1 LKAGRRDNIG
11 PLMARIREATR
22 SDNDGLLSL
31 TSMTP
36 MGGDISIR
44 TDRYPD
50 FFRLLDRRGR
60 SRVLVAEEDGRIVG
74 SVSAARVP
82 VHVDG
87 KCEFVHYLGD
97 LKVHPDH
104 RGDGLAAGLLK
115 AMHRDLTAAD
125 ADLVLCT
132 AAYGNE
138 KILPFFDG
146 REGLPRATAI
156 GVFKVYQ
163 ILPSRRRRE
172 AAPYSIQE
180 EPGHP
185 DMDHLYNDYFR
196 RYQFGPVFQPGAFQG
211 ARHWGARVDG
221 EIKAAI
227 SLLDVGDSKQNV
239 LIRLPFVLGS
249 LAALLRALRRLIPLA
264 ELPEKNRPIR
274 MMYIRALAC
283 RDGHEDALGHL
294 VQSARNLSFEQDY
307 HFLAIG
313 LHEKDPTGRRLAGF
327 PKFTFKSMGFV
338 VGLKRGDDEVM
349 RLTKRVP
356 YEDYSLV

>member
-1 LKAGRRDNIG
+1 
-11 PLMARIREATR
+11 MARIREAIR
-22 SDNDGLLSL
+22 NDNDGLLSL

-60 SRVLVAEEDGRIVG
+60 NRVLIAEEDGRIVG
-74 SVSAARVP
+74 SVSAARVL

-97 LKVHPDH
+97 LKVHPEH
-104 RGDGLAAGLLK
+104 RGAGLAAGLLN
-115 AMHRDLTAAD
+115 AMHRDLTAAG
-125 ADLVLCT
+125 ADLVICT
-132 AAYGNE
+132 AAYGN
-138 KILPFFDG
+138 KKVLPFFNG

-172 AAPYSIQE
+172 EAPYAIRE

-185 DMDHLYNDYFR
+185 DMYDLYNDYFR
-196 RYQFGPVFQPGAFQG
+196 RYQFGPVFQPGTLQG
-211 ARHWGARVDG
+211 SRHWGARVDG
-221 EIKAAI
+221 QIKAAI
-227 SLLDVGDSKQNV
+227 SVMDVGDSKQNV
-239 LIRLPFVLGS
+239 LIRLPFLLGS
-249 LAALLRALRRLIPLA
+249 LTAFLRPFRRLIPFP
-264 ELPEKNRPIR
+264 ELPKKNSPIR
-274 MMYIRALAC
+274 MMYIKALAC
-283 RDGHEDALGHL
+283 RDGHEDALGRL
-294 VQSARNLSFEQDY
+294 VQKARNLSFEQDY

-313 LHEKDPTGRRLAGF
+313 LHEKDPMGRRLAGF

-338 VGLKRGDDEVM
+338 VGLKRGGNDMM
-349 RLTKRVP
+349 RLTKRIP
-356 YEDYSLV
+356 YEDYSLI